1 MSPMDIN
8 PDTSDSPFHPMGAWN
23 TLPDFKF
30 EKVKYIPRD
39 AIPYSTGGLVRVTID
54 AMPVKLFQMDLCVKI
69 SAIKTKNQINGV
81 AETGTYWRT
90 VRDCMYNMFEGYTI
104 YNGNSDI
111 ETVDF
116 DQRKWE
122 HISHKDQSTHD
133 GDDYMSKNSDDVTR
147 QDYSANPQFMKLAL
161 HNFHTRATHNSIYL
175 NKTANDYRYEFKLR
189 PMNRWLETDSNS
201 DVVITNME
209 IYLQGTLV
217 HVPESEKLEII
228 AAIDAPKGI
237 ITPLLICEKLP
248 RYVLRAGQLVFKMDL
263 SFIKGNTAYFIFQLR
278 NVADVDHVR
287 SPKYERYL
295 PFSKAR
301 LLYSSGKEVYPPFE
315 DMSENYSEMKKYFTL
330 PAPYP
335 NEKGFSRYNFGGYCW
350 SLEPQNQHNKSGS
363 LPTSGL
369 NNLILEVTM
378 KAITTQD
385 IYIDVFF
392 MSSQFIQQQGSKIQR
407 VFTI

>member
-1 MSPMDIN
+1 MSVADQLTFHKNAISPMDIN
-8 PDTSDSPFHPMGAWN
+8 PYTSDSPFHPMGTWN
-23 TLPDFKF
+23 TLSDFKF

-39 AIPYSTGGLVRVTID
+39 AIPFSTGGLVRVTID
-54 AMPVKLFQMDLCVKI
+54 AIPVKLFQMDLCVKI

-90 VRDCMYNMFEGYTI
+90 VRDYMYNMFEGYTI
-104 YNGNSDI
+104 YNGNGDI

-133 GDDYMSKNSDDVTR
+133 GDDYMSKNSNDVTR
-147 QDYSANPQFMKLAL
+147 QDYSASPQFMKLAL

-175 NKTANDYRYEFKLR
+175 NKTANDYK
-189 PMNRWLETDSNS
+189 
-201 DVVITNME
+201 
-209 IYLQGTLV
+209 
-217 HVPESEKLEII
+217 
-228 AAIDAPKGI
+228 IDI
-237 ITPLLICEKLP
+237 
-248 RYVLRAGQLVFKMDL
+248 
-263 SFIKGNTAYFIFQLR
+263 SFIKGNCAYFFFQLR
-278 NVADVDHVR
+278 NVADVHHVR

-295 PFSKAR
+295 PFAKAR
-301 LLYSSGKEVYPPFE
+301 LLYSSGKEVYPSFE

-392 MSSQFIQQQGSKIQR
+392 MSSQFIQQKGSKIQR